1 MNGPRLLSGLAGAWT
16 VSRSPVVPSRLAPVF
31 GRPLRWAASATT
43 VLLGRPDLPGIGEL
57 AALRPATRGLITGLS
72 GWIALVGLVTV
83 MAVVWVQVSAMSLP
97 EWFGTSSPVTRGAGG
112 RSQAG
117 FDNIVQRP
125 LFSRNRQGVTVAAVP
140 VLAPPPTASTLD
152 QGVTL
157 KGVFISG
164 ALAKAFMLS
173 SQNPLGLWVQA
184 GEEIAGWRV
193 VAVEPDRVILDGQ
206 GEKLIVQLY
215 AGGAK

>member
-1 MNGPRLLSGLAGAWT
+1 MSGRRLLSGLAGTWT
-16 VSRSPVVPSRLAPVF
+16 VSRSPVGPSRLARVF
-31 GRPLRWAASATT
+31 GWPQRWATSWTAA
-43 VLLGRPDLPGIGEL
+43 LLGRPDLPGIGEL
-57 AALRPATRGLITGLS
+57 AALRPATRVLIAGLS
-72 GWIALVGLVTV
+72 GWIALVGLVTL
-83 MAVVWVQVSAMSLP
+83 MAMVWVQVSAMSLP
-97 EWFGTSSPVTRGAGG
+97 EWLGTSSPVTRGAGG
-112 RSQAG
+112 RSPAG
-117 FDNIVQRP
+117 FDNIIQRP

-173 SQNPLGLWVQA
+173 SQSPLGVWIQA
-184 GEEIAGWRV
+184 GQEIAGWRV

-206 GEKLIVQLY
+206 DEKLVVQLH
-215 AGGAK
+215 AGGGK